1 MPRAANGKTYDFH
14 ILPSGLVNPSCTN
27 LVGSGCVVH
36 VPSFFKEL
44 AALEKHGLDT
54 TDRIFVSDRAHVTLD
69 LHTLVDGLEEVELGQ
84 GFIGT
89 TKKGIGPTYSTK
101 MTRSG
106 IRMTDIF
113 DAELFETK
121 LRRLADGFK
130 KRFGDLLTYDADEEI
145 ARFQDYREKLRPF
158 VIDQI
163 PLLKSAKEMKAPILV
178 EGANAIMLDIDY
190 GTYPF
195 VTSSNTGLGG
205 VLTGLSLGW
214 RSIKEVIGVV
224 KAYTTR
230 VGSGPF
236 PTEQLNEVGNTLQE
250 VGREFGVTTGR
261 RRRCGWLDLVLVKYS
276 HDVNDYTAL
285 NLTKLDILDGFD
297 EIRIATQYSY
307 KGQVL
312 ESVPASNEMLANVEV
327 RYETMPGW
335 KTATTGAKTFEELP
349 ENARNYVLFIEKFVG
364 VRIKWIGTAPL
375 DVIKIRLQL
384 QIHSLTDPLSHQ
396 GVTGPIYK
404 GTLGTFKSIVRS
416 EGITG
421 LWKGNIPAEALYITY
436 GAVQFSGYRFVS
448 SYLHTLPHIP
458 DTVESFIS
466 GAAAGTVATTVTYPL
481 DLLRTRFAAQ
491 GTEKIYASLLASVR
505 DITRHEGPFG
515 FFQGLGAGVGQIVP
529 YMGLFFAGYETLKIP
544 LARLDLPFG
553 SGDATAGVLASVMAK
568 TAVFPL
574 DTIRKRLQ
582 VQGPMRGRYVH
593 RNIPLYKGIAGTFR
607 AILQREGVRGL
618 YRGLP
623 VSLLKAAPASAVT
636 MWTYERAMAAMQTV
650 AENVDG

>member
-1 MPRAANGKTYDFH
+1 
-14 ILPSGLVNPSCTN
+14 
-27 LVGSGCVVH
+27 
-36 VPSFFKEL
+36 
-44 AALEKHGLDT
+44 
-54 TDRIFVSDRAHVTLD
+54 
-69 LHTLVDGLEEVELGQ
+69 
-84 GFIGT
+84 
-89 TKKGIGPTYSTK
+89 

-106 IRMTDIF
+106 IRITDIF

-178 EGANAIMLDIDY
+178 EVFPYACGLS
-190 GTYPF
+190 GLTLVRF

-276 HDVNDYTAL
+276 HDVNDYTAM

-297 EIRIATQYSY
+297 EIKIATQYSY

-327 RYETMPGW
+327 KYETMPGW
-335 KTATTGAKTFEELP
+335 KTATTGAKMFEELP

-364 VRIKWIGTAPL
+364 VRIKWIGT
-375 DVIKIRLQL
+375 
-384 QIHSLTDPLSHQ
+384 
-396 GVTGPIYK
+396 GP
-404 GTLGTFKSIVRS
+404 GR
-416 EGITG
+416 
-421 LWKGNIPAEALYITY
+421 
-436 GAVQFSGYRFVS
+436 
-448 SYLHTLPHIP
+448 
-458 DTVESFIS
+458 ESMIS
-466 GAAAGTVATTVTYPL
+466 
-481 DLLRTRFAAQ
+481 R
-491 GTEKIYASLLASVR
+491 
-505 DITRHEGPFG
+505 
-515 FFQGLGAGVGQIVP
+515 
-529 YMGLFFAGYETLKIP
+529 
-544 LARLDLPFG
+544 
-553 SGDATAGVLASVMAK
+553 
-568 TAVFPL
+568 
-574 DTIRKRLQ
+574 
-582 VQGPMRGRYVH
+582 
-593 RNIPLYKGIAGTFR
+593 
-607 AILQREGVRGL
+607 
-618 YRGLP
+618 
-623 VSLLKAAPASAVT
+623 
-636 MWTYERAMAAMQTV
+636 
-650 AENVDG
+650 